1 MRFGLKLGGSACL
14 LQSDVDCVSAV
25 VRCTRG
31 LASHHHS
38 TPMHSPQRHILT
50 GCLQEVDL
58 SFGCNTQPRLKFPAI
73 YFLQALH
80 EYSMYGQA
88 LALCYAIKPESV
100 SACLTACVLL
110 IISIIF

>member
-1 MRFGLKLGGSACL
+1 MTLTAS
-14 LQSDVDCVSAV
+14 LQLSV
-25 VRCTRG
+25 VPGDLRLIIIAR
-31 LASHHHS
+31 L
-38 TPMHSPQRHILT
+38 MHSQRHLLT

-58 SFGCNTQPRLKFPAI
+58 SFGCNTQPRLKYPTI